1 MPDSFAIVDLRDA
14 AGFAGIVADR
24 VWRAWW
30 KDEGVP
36 FAALKARLSES
47 LGPSRAAIPTSFIA
61 CQGWEF
67 LGTVALIASDVEERP
82 GLTPW
87 IAALWVEEP
96 ARARGIGQA
105 LLTHATDV
113 AFAAGHARL
122 YLCAT
127 AANAPY
133 YLRRGWVQIE
143 EDVDG
148 LDIFRREREKA

>member
-1 MPDSFAIVDLRDA
+1 MPDRCVILDLRDA
-14 AGFAGIVADR
+14 PAFADIVADR

-30 KDEGVP
+30 KDKGVP
-36 FAALKARLSES
+36 LAALKARLSES
-47 LGPSRAAIPTSFIA
+47 LGPSRAAIPTSFVA
-61 CQGWEF
+61 CRGTEF
-67 LGTVALIASDVEERP
+67 LGTVALIASDVEEGP

-87 IAALWVEEP
+87 VAALWVEES

-105 LLTHATDV
+105 LLTHASDV

-133 YLRRGWVQIE
+133 YARRSWRRIE

-148 LDIFRREREKA
+148 VDIFMRERDEA

>member
-1 MPDSFAIVDLRDA
+1 MPDRCAILDLRDA
-14 AGFAGIVADR
+14 PSFADIVADR

-36 FAALKARLSES
+36 LAALKARLSES
-47 LGPSRAAIPTSFIA
+47 LGPSRAAIPTSFVA
-61 CQGWEF
+61 CQGMEF
-67 LGTVALIASDVEERP
+67 LGTVALIASDVDERP

-87 IAALWVEEP
+87 VAALWVEEP
-96 ARARGIGQA
+96 ARALGIGQA
-105 LLTHATDV
+105 LLTHASDV

-133 YLRRGWVQIE
+133 YARRGWKRIE
-143 EDVDG
+143 HDVDG
-148 LDIFRREREKA
+148 VDIFMRERDED

>member
-1 MPDSFAIVDLRDA
+1 MPDCCAILDLRDA
-14 AGFAGIVADR
+14 PGFAEIVAYR

-47 LGPSRAAIPTSFIA
+47 LGPSEAAIPTSFIA
-61 CQGWEF
+61 CRGAEF

-87 IAALWVEEP
+87 VAALWVEEP
-96 ARARGIGQA
+96 ARAQGIGQA
-105 LLTHATDV
+105 LLTHASDV
-113 AFAAGHARL
+113 AFAAGHAGL

-133 YLRRGWVQIE
+133 YARRGWKRIE
-143 EDVDG
+143 RDVDG
-148 LDIFRREREKA
+148 VDIFMRERDDA